1 MPWGRPIHRLE
12 HAPSHDRFEVLM
24 NAVPVLWPDDAEVAS
39 TQKPLARLTGPF
51 HNDIVDKGETPV
63 TIQSIDPV
71 TNTFQKF
78 SEFPLPLPK
87 SFLTPFSI
95 FNIAD
100 DNDIGRLAMPGSFCP
115 GDLHRDL
122 LPVFSACG
130 GLITPG
136 NRFSLNSFSQSFFYF
151 LEFGGI
157 DKVLHPGFKNF
168 LNAEPHYFGGPFVS
182 VDMFPLAGSDQ
193 DTVIGVF
200 SQGPEVVM
208 ILHEWHL
215 LVFTLP
221 HPDKPELNRS
231 RAKTQSR
238 KGLQRIILR
247 TMAI

>member
-24 NAVPVLWPDDAEVAS
+24 NAVPVLRPDDAEVAS
-39 TQKPLARLTGPF
+39 AQKPLARLSGPF

-63 TIQSIDPV
+63 TIQGIDPV
-71 TNTFQKF
+71 TNTLH
-78 SEFPLPLPK
+78 E
-87 SFLTPFSI
+87 FSI
-95 FNIAD
+95 FPLTLPKPFLTFFSILNITDD
-100 DNDIGRLAMPGSFCP
+100 DNIGRLTEPGRLCP

-122 LPVFSACG
+122 LTVFSQYDS
-130 GLITPG
+130 LITPG
-136 NRFSLNSFSQSFFYF
+136 NRFSLKSFPQSFFEF
-151 LEFGGI
+151 LEFVGMG
-157 DKVLHPGFKNF
+157 KVLHPGFKNF